1 MNMSG
6 KLQTKSISKVLVNK
20 TTLLAVVE
28 FLIAFGLGA
37 LAITLHARMRMPLK
51 MPGHHGLE
59 FMALLFIGRA
69 FLKTRFSGTFFSFGT
84 GTMLFIPFLG
94 FSDPFA
100 PIVYM
105 LPGLLID
112 AASFTKPNFSRNI
125 YLLGIIGGLAYA
137 AIPVSR
143 FFITLF
149 TGYIYKSLAISPFFT
164 ILSYFGF
171 GLAGTIITLGIIKSF
186 HKTN

>member
-1 MNMSG
+1 MIMSG

-20 TTLLAVVE
+20 ATLLAVIE

-37 LAITLHARMRMPLK
+37 LAITLHARLRIPMK
-51 MPGHHGLE
+51 IPGHHGLE
-59 FMALLFIGRA
+59 FMALLIIGRSL
-69 FLKTRFSGTFFSFGT
+69 LKNKFSGTFFSFGT

-105 LPGLLID
+105 LPGIIID
-112 AASFTKPNFSRNI
+112 LVGLTKPKNLKNI
-125 YLLGIIGGLAYA
+125 YIYGIIGGLAYA
-137 AIPVSR
+137 AIPITR
-143 FFITLF
+143 IFITLF
-149 TGYIYKSLAISPFFT
+149 TAYVYKSLAINPFYPV
-164 ILSYFGF
+164 ISYFGF

-186 HKTN
+186 RKTI